1 MPYKG
6 PTKRIENYRDKL
18 NPTRVKEDIEQKKER
33 MIAAQQE
40 ATNALVQVELAVRAV
55 LADED
60 EVESL
65 EFVWYYDFG
74 RKIFKVTSQIGGGKP
89 MNREA
94 WRQVDYWQTR
104 GCNRRVLLR
113 ILAEVFSVPL
123 PPGEDVTKLR
133 KKNG

>member
-6 PTKRIENYRDKL
+6 PVKRIENYRDKL
-18 NPTRVKEDIEQKKER
+18 SGTRVKEDIDQKRER

-89 MNREA
+89 MNREV
-94 WRQVDYWQTR
+94 WRQVDYWEAR
-104 GCNRRVLLR
+104 RCNRRVLLR
-113 ILAEVFSVPL
+113 ILAEVFSLPL
-123 PPGEDVTKLR
+123 PPGEDAAKLR
-133 KKNG
+133 KT